1 MPGLDWL
8 LMYCCRFFFRTHLGF
23 SDCCCWKMAER
34 RNIRGRNFDL
44 ELVQVFLFIL
54 LAPLP
59 GHPWLADTI
68 MTSLNYRPTSPT
80 QAASREVRAGHDC
93 STEKELMAN
102 LLNGVFKLVWRQSDW
117 HCRPSW
123 SPKGRPAGPSAV
135 LHFQQGPCLVK
146 PLCNQLGLWWVTGSW
161 CCLKVNSLH
170 FLQSPRARHLRLLRF
185 ACRLRTGERVR
196 LGNLHSSS

>member
-80 QAASREVRAGHDC
+80 QAAAREVRAGHDC

-135 LHFQQGPCLVK
+135 VHFQQGPCLVK
-146 PLCNQLGLWWVTGSW
+146 PLYKSAWALVGHWKLVLPKGKLALLSA
-161 CCLKVNSLH
+161 K
-170 FLQSPRARHLRLLRF
+170 SP
-185 ACRLRTGERVR
+185 CT
-196 LGNLHSSS
+196 SSSPSPLCLQASNWGES